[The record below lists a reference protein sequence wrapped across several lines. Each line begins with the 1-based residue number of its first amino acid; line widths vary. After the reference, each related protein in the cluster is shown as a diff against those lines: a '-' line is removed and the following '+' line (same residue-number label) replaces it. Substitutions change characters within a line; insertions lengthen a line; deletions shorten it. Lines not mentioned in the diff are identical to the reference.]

1 MDKQQLQELIAAFLK
16 VNPTPTD
23 DQVHAL
29 AGAVNLDHETFEA
42 VMYEMLAESDEVNA
56 ASEHTDAEKVLDG
69 EYDPNTTTTDDLVL
83 NDGAPEGTSSQQQ
96 VQDSTLDDGVAPDD
110 VGLDVNSDQ
119 SALLDDGEVIRSLA
133 AVKVNAA
140 ARLKAN

>member
-29 AGAVNLDHETFEA
+29 AGAVNLDHETFES

-56 ASEHTDAEKVLDG
+56 ASDAEQVLDG

-83 NDGAPEGTSSQQQ
+83 NDGAPEGTSSQEQ
-96 VQDSTLDDGVAPDD
+96 VQDSTLNDGVAADD

-119 SALLDDGEVIRSLA
+119 SALLDDG
-133 AVKVNAA
+133 AVSRNLDAHVVNAA
-140 ARLKAN
+140 TRLKRTDAH

>member
-56 ASEHTDAEKVLDG
+56 TSEHTDAEKVLDG